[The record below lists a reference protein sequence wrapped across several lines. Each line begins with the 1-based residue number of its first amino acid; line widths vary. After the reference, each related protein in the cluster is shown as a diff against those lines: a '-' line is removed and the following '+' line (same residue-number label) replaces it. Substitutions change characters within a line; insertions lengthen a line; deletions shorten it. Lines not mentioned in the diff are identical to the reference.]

1 LDAETAKTAGIGVV
15 LSTFTKC
22 IAAMQRCWLFR
33 QPDHSIYRPVDASAP
48 AFSSLRIGWPQLFPL
63 EGCLLRFPCRS
74 DKDLA
79 GPRKSARPFLL
90 GHGRCIVAQSGYKLD
105 GRGNIA
111 MTANAVV
118 RARIDE
124 TVKDEAT
131 LVLAEMGLTVSDAVR
146 IMLTKV
152 ARERRLPFELTP
164 NASTVETLTRSERGE
179 DLHSA
184 ESPDDLF
191 EKLGI

>member
-1 LDAETAKTAGIGVV
+1 
-15 LSTFTKC
+15 
-22 IAAMQRCWLFR
+22 M
-33 QPDHSIYRPVDASAP
+33 
-48 AFSSLRIGWPQLFPL
+48 
-63 EGCLLRFPCRS
+63 
-74 DKDLA
+74 
-79 GPRKSARPFLL
+79 
-90 GHGRCIVAQSGYKLD
+90 LD

-124 TVKDEAT
+124 TIKDEAT

-164 NASTVETLTRSERGE
+164 NASTVATLARSERGE

-184 ESPDDLF
+184 DGPEDLF